1 MTIAVGLKLI
11 PPGQGSKL
19 REYYIRF
26 ECSMYGVLHVDNEAH
41 TVSLIPLKELNNVPV
56 FVEPLNPYELHG
68 VRVFDSSSFRM
79 VLCFFDRFYVTV
91 GDMHVLEFDSP
102 QEYMEHM
109 RVSLYDEVLFLPI
122 AECQET
128 NPWRTLSRSDGAGS
142 LWLCDFSPA
151 EEGVNPGPARPGP
164 ASCSTRTLCRLW
176 REVDG
181 SLTLKPARSFAVCDM
196 WEENNCSTSSWRLTS
211 VRKRTTL

>member
-1 MTIAVGLKLI
+1 MSLKLI
-11 PPGQGSKL
+11 PPGPGRKL

-26 ECSMYGVLHVDNEAH
+26 EGSMYGVLRVDNEAH
-41 TVSLIPLKELNNVPV
+41 TVNPVPLKEIDNVPV

-79 VLCFFDRFYVTV
+79 VLCFFDQFYVTV

-102 QEYMEHM
+102 REYMEHM
-109 RVSLYDEVLFLPI
+109 RVSLYDAVLFPPVT
-122 AECQET
+122 ESQET
-128 NPWRTLSRSDGAGS
+128 NPWRTLSRSDDVGT

-151 EEGVNPGPARPGP
+151 DEGVNPGPGV
-164 ASCSTRTLCRLW
+164 CSTRTLCRLW

-181 SLTLKPARSFAVCDM
+181 SLTLKPTRSYAICDA
-196 WEENNCSTSSWRLTS
+196 WEENNCSTSTWRLTS

>member
-1 MTIAVGLKLI
+1 MALKLI

-26 ECSMYGVLHVDNEAH
+26 EGSMYGVLRVDNEAH
-41 TVSLIPLKELNNVPV
+41 TVNLVPLKEIDNIPV

-102 QEYMEHM
+102 RAYMERM
-109 RVSLYDEVLFLPI
+109 RVSLYDAVLFLPVV
-122 AECQET
+122 EGQET
-128 NPWRTLSRSDGAGS
+128 NPWRTLSRSDDAGT
-142 LWLCDFSPA
+142 LWLCDFSPVD
-151 EEGVNPGPARPGP
+151 EGVDPGPG
-164 ASCSTRTLCRLW
+164 STLTRVLCRLR
-176 REVDG
+176 READG
-181 SLTLKPARSFAVCDM
+181 SLTLKPARSTAICDA
-196 WEENNCSTSSWRLTS
+196 WEENNCSTGSWHLTS